1 MKENYIKGNIVRMLF
16 ESSTGYKVGLFRV
29 KEIGLEE
36 YKPYLNKT
44 ITFTGNFMPLNNE
57 LTYMFIGSFVNHP
70 ISLTLKSPTL

>member
-1 MKENYIKGNIVRMLF
+1 MLF

-44 ITFTGNFMPLNNE
+44 ITFTGNFTEWL
-57 LTYMFIGSFVNHP
+57 
-70 ISLTLKSPTL
+70 